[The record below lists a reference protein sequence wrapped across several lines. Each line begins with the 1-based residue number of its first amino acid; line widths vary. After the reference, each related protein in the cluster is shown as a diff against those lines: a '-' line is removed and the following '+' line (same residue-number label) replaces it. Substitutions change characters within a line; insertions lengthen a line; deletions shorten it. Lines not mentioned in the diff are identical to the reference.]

1 MYPFQMFRSRFN
13 LTQRSLTD
21 EQTMSMYL
29 SCFVHV
35 GIEEISVDLF
45 EGIKK
50 AEEQEE
56 DVTVDEIVKQK
67 KILVKT
73 DSVLSI
79 ERNEE
84 SAGVLEFIKVRK
96 VRT

>member
-1 MYPFQMFRSRFN
+1 
-13 LTQRSLTD
+13 
-21 EQTMSMYL
+21 MYL

-84 SAGVLEFIKVRK
+84 SAEVLEFIKVRK
-96 VRT
+96 VRTLKCRDEGRGNL